1 MLSVVLLSGSS
12 AERTRAAVEALLP
25 QCQDVGAQLLVI
37 ASGLSGEVQGMLRG
51 STGAARWVL
60 APAGSSMTDMR
71 VLAVSECTGD
81 IVAFVD
87 DAQPI
92 PADWIEAL
100 MVDTDLRVPQPVT
113 AAAGD
118 DVVDTA
124 SFK

>member
-1 MLSVVLLSGSS
+1 
-12 AERTRAAVEALLP
+12 
-25 QCQDVGAQLLVI
+25 
-37 ASGLSGEVQGMLRG
+37 
-51 STGAARWVL
+51 
-60 APAGSSMTDMR
+60 MTDMR